1 MKNRRNTIQRSLVYE
16 AVHRLQSHATAEEIY
31 AEIVKYHPTV
41 SRGTVYRNLNRL
53 AEEGEIR
60 RMEIPGGPDRYDHR
74 SHGHYHARCLQC
86 GRVFDVEMTYLQD
99 LEKAVT
105 DAHGFAIS
113 VHDIIFSGICPGCQQ
128 NPSPSGADAP

>member
-31 AEIVKYHPTV
+31 DEIVKQHPTI

-60 RMEIPGGPDRYDHR
+60 RLEIPGGPDRYDHR
-74 SHGHYHARCLQC
+74 CHGHYHARCLQC
-86 GRVFDVEMTYLQD
+86 GRVFDVEMVYLQD

-105 DAHGFAIS
+105 DAHGFAVS
-113 VHDIIFSGICPGCQQ
+113 GHDIIFTGVCPDCQQ
-128 NPSPSGADAP
+128 HPSSSGAGAP

>member
-1 MKNRRNTIQRSLVYE
+1 MRNRRNTIQRSLVYE

-31 AEIVKYHPTV
+31 DEIVKQHPTI

-74 SHGHYHARCLQC
+74 CHGHYHARCLQC
-86 GRVFDVEMTYLQD
+86 GRVFDVEMAYLQD
-99 LEKAVT
+99 LYQAVT

-113 VHDIIFSGICPGCQQ
+113 GHDIIFTGICPDCQAK
-128 NPSPSGADAP
+128 SSS

>member
-1 MKNRRNTIQRSLVYE
+1 MRNRRNTIQRSLVCE

-31 AEIVKYHPTV
+31 DEIVKQHPTI
-41 SRGTVYRNLNRL
+41 SRGTVYRNLIRL

-74 SHGHYHARCLQC
+74 CHGHYHARCLQC
-86 GRVFDVEMTYLQD
+86 GRVFDVEMAYLQD

-105 DAHGFAIS
+105 DAHGFAITG
-113 VHDIIFSGICPGCQQ
+113 HDIIFRGICPDCQAKT
-128 NPSPSGADAP
+128 SA

>member
-31 AEIVKYHPTV
+31 DEIVKQHPTI

-60 RMEIPGGPDRYDHR
+60 RLEIPGGPDRYDHR
-74 SHGHYHARCLQC
+74 CHGHYHARCLQC
-86 GRVFDVEMTYLQD
+86 GRVFDVEMVYLQD

-113 VHDIIFSGICPGCQQ
+113 GHDIIFTGVCPDCQQ
-128 NPSPSGADAP
+128 NSSS

>member
-1 MKNRRNTIQRSLVYE
+1 MKGRRNTIQRSLVYE

-31 AEIVKYHPTV
+31 DEVVKRHPAI

-53 AEEGEIR
+53 AEDGEIR

-74 SHGHYHARCLQC
+74 CHGHYHARCLQC

-105 DAHGFAIS
+105 DAHGFAIQG
-113 VHDIIFSGICPGCQQ
+113 HDIIFSGLCPECQQ
-128 NPSPSGADAP
+128 HSSS

>member
-1 MKNRRNTIQRSLVYE
+1 MNNRRNTIQRSLVYE

-31 AEIVKYHPTV
+31 DEIVKQHPTI

-74 SHGHYHARCLQC
+74 CHGHYHARCLQC
-86 GRVFDVEMTYLQD
+86 GRVFDVEMAYLQD

-113 VHDIIFSGICPGCQQ
+113 GHDIIFTGICSDCQEK
-128 NPSPSGADAP
+128 SSS

>member
-1 MKNRRNTIQRSLVYE
+1 MRNRRNTIQRSLVYE

-31 AEIVKYHPTV
+31 DEVVKRHPAI

-74 SHGHYHARCLQC
+74 CHGHYHARCLHC
-86 GRVFDVEMTYLQD
+86 GGVFDVEMAYLQD
-99 LEKAVT
+99 LEQAVT

-113 VHDIIFSGICPGCQQ
+113 GHDIIFTGICPDCQAK
-128 NPSPSGADAP
+128 SSS

>member
-60 RMEIPGGPDRYDHR
+60 RMEIPGGPDEL
-74 SHGHYHARCLQC
+74 ARAVKFL
-86 GRVFDVEMTYLQD
+86 RETPDVTVQVEVDY
-99 LEKAVT
+99 EAKE
-105 DAHGFAIS
+105 G
-113 VHDIIFSGICPGCQQ
+113 
-128 NPSPSGADAP
+128 N

>member
-1 MKNRRNTIQRSLVYE
+1 MRNRRNTIQRSLVYE

-31 AEIVKYHPTV
+31 DEIVKQHPTI

-74 SHGHYHARCLQC
+74 CHGHYHARCLQC
-86 GRVFDVEMTYLQD
+86 GRVFDVEMAYLPD
-99 LEKAVT
+99 LPKAVT

-113 VHDIIFSGICPGCQQ
+113 GHDIIFTGVCPDCQQ
-128 NPSPSGADAP
+128 NPSS